1 MVQEF
6 LTAHIGIA
14 YEFASIFLIFSL
26 VIFIGGY
33 LISLFDN
40 VPIEEGVYFAFITAF
55 TVGLGDI
62 TPQSRGARIITVLL
76 SFLGIVLVGVLVA
89 IAVHALDIALK
100 AR

>member
-1 MVQEF
+1 MVQEVS
-6 LTAHIGIA
+6 TAHIGIA

>member
-40 VPIEEGVYFAFITAF
+40 VSIEEGVYFVFITAF
-55 TVGLGDI
+55 TL
-62 TPQSRGARIITVLL
+62 
-76 SFLGIVLVGVLVA
+76 
-89 IAVHALDIALK
+89 
-100 AR
+100 